1 VTLRVTDTGVGMTDD
16 VRRRCLEPFFTTK
29 GERGTGL
36 GLAMAYGVIQRHGG
50 TIDIESQP
58 GRGSTFLIRL
68 PVRTEPVA
76 PVSMIREEPA
86 SRPLRVLVVD
96 DEPVPLEVAVELLVG
111 DGHMVEA
118 ATNGREALQR
128 FQTGWFDVILTDW
141 AMPEMNG
148 LELAFNIKRFAP
160 QKPVIIMLTGFGE
173 ISRDTGDRPPDVDLV
188 IGKPITLPA
197 LRDALA
203 IVK

>member
-1 VTLRVTDTGVGMTDD
+1 MG
-16 VRRRCLEPFFTTK
+16 
-29 GERGTGL
+29 
-36 GLAMAYGVIQRHGG
+36 
-50 TIDIESQP
+50 
-58 GRGSTFLIRL
+58 
-68 PVRTEPVA
+68 
-76 PVSMIREEPA
+76 EEPIP
-86 SRPLRVLVVD
+86 RPLRVLVVD
-96 DEPVPLEVAVELLVG
+96 DEPVPLEVAVELLAG
-111 DGHMVEA
+111 DGHMVEV
-118 ATNGREALQR
+118 ATNGREALQK

-148 LELAFNIKRFAP
+148 LELAFSIKRFAP

-173 ISRDTGDRPPDVDLV
+173 ISRDAGERPPDVDLV

>member
-1 VTLRVTDTGVGMTDD
+1 M
-16 VRRRCLEPFFTTK
+16 
-29 GERGTGL
+29 
-36 GLAMAYGVIQRHGG
+36 
-50 TIDIESQP
+50 
-58 GRGSTFLIRL
+58 
-68 PVRTEPVA
+68 
-76 PVSMIREEPA
+76 
-86 SRPLRVLVVD
+86 LVVD
-96 DEPVPLEVAVELLVG
+96 DEPVPLEVAVELLAG
-111 DGHMVEA
+111 DGHMVEV
-118 ATNGREALQR
+118 ATNGREALQK
-128 FQTGWFDVILTDW
+128 FQTGWFDLILTDW

-173 ISRDTGDRPPDVDLV
+173 ISRDPTERPPDVDLV